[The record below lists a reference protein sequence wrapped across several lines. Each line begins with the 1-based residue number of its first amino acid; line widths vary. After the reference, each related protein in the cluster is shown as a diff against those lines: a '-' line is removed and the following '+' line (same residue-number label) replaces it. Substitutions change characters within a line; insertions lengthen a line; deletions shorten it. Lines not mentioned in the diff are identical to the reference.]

1 VVINSALARGS
12 AYLRAAHFGPTVI
25 VTTTTFLLA
34 LSQYAPLN
42 ALRVAIAIFAGQL
55 VVGWSNDF
63 IDAPLDIAAHRTKK
77 PIVSK
82 EINPEQLKRSIVF
95 ALVAA
100 LLLSLFSPLGL
111 TGTLIHFLGILS
123 ATLYNLKLKPT
134 ILSPLPYIVSFGA
147 LPWAIYLPAGNHPPL
162 WLFIDFMLI
171 AVAFHFFN
179 VLKDFQWD
187 INQGVLGLPQRLG
200 RNASL
205 IISISLVISAILVLI
220 FLN

>member
-1 VVINSALARGS
+1 MLNSALAQGFVF
-12 AYLRAAHFGPTVI
+12 LRAAHFGPTVI
-25 VTTTTFLLA
+25 VTVTTFLLS
-34 LSQYAPLN
+34 LSQYSLIDSI
-42 ALRVAIAIFAGQL
+42 RVAIAIFAGQL

-82 EINPEQLKRSIVF
+82 EINPEQLKGSIVF

-100 LLLSLFSPLGL
+100 VLLSLFSPLGL

-123 ATLYNLKLKPT
+123 ATFYNFKLKPT
-134 ILSPLPYIVSFGA
+134 ILSPIPYIVSFGA

-162 WLFIDFMLI
+162 WLYLDFMLI

-187 INQGVLGLPQRLG
+187 IKQGIMGIPQRLG
-200 RNASL
+200 RNVSL
-205 IISISLVISAILVLI
+205 IISISLVCSAVLVFI
-220 FLN
+220 YRN

>member
-1 VVINSALARGS
+1 VLNSALAQGFVF
-12 AYLRAAHFGPTVI
+12 LRAAHFGPTVI
-25 VTTTTFLLA
+25 VTTASFLLS
-34 LSQYAPLN
+34 LSQYSLIDS
-42 ALRVAIAIFAGQL
+42 LRVAIAIFAGQL

-63 IDAPLDIAAHRTKK
+63 IDAPLDIAAQRTKK

-82 EINPEQLKRSIVF
+82 EINPEQLKGSIVF

-100 LLLSLFSPLGL
+100 VLLSLFSPLGL

-123 ATLYNLKLKPT
+123 ATIYNFNLKPT
-134 ILSPLPYIVSFGA
+134 ILSPLPFIVSFGA
-147 LPWAIYLPAGNHPPL
+147 LPWAIYLPTGDQPPL

-205 IISISLVISAILVLI
+205 VISISLVISAVLVLI

>member
-1 VVINSALARGS
+1 MINSALARGS
-12 AYLRAAHFGPTVI
+12 AYLRAAHFGPTLI

-63 IDAPLDIAAHRTKK
+63 VDAPLDIAAHRTKK

-82 EINPEQLKRSIVF
+82 EINPEQLKESIVF

-100 LLLSLFSPLGL
+100 VLLSLFSPLGL

-123 ATLYNLKLKPT
+123 ATFYNFKLKPS
-134 ILSPLPYIVSFGA
+134 ILSPIPYIVSFGA

-162 WLFIDFMLI
+162 WLYLDFMLI

-187 INQGVLGLPQRLG
+187 IKQGIMGIPQRLG
-200 RNASL
+200 RNVSL
-205 IISISLVISAILVLI
+205 IISISLVCSAVLVFI
-220 FLN
+220 YRN

>member
-1 VVINSALARGS
+1 VLNSALAQGFVF
-12 AYLRAAHFGPTVI
+12 LRAAHFGPTVI
-25 VTTTTFLLA
+25 VTTASFLLS
-34 LSQYAPLN
+34 LSQYSIIDS
-42 ALRVAIAIFAGQL
+42 LRVAIAIFAGQL

-82 EINPEQLKRSIVF
+82 EINPEQLKKSI
-95 ALVAA
+95 LVALFVA
-100 LLLSLFSPLGL
+100 LILSLFSPLGL

-123 ATLYNLKLKPT
+123 ATFYNLKLKST
-134 ILSPLPYIVSFGA
+134 IISPLPYIVSFGA
-147 LPWAIYLPAGNHPPL
+147 LPWAIYLPAGNQPPL

-200 RNASL
+200 RNVSL
-205 IISISLVISAILVLI
+205 FISISLVVSAVLVLI

>member
-1 VVINSALARGS
+1 MLKSFLAQGFVF
-12 AYLRAAHFGPTVI
+12 LRAAHFGPTLI

-34 LSQYAPLN
+34 LSQYSIIE

-63 IDAPLDIAAHRTKK
+63 IDAPLDIAAQRTKK
-77 PIVSK
+77 PIVGK
-82 EINPEQLKRSIVF
+82 EINIDQLRKSIVI
-95 ALVAA
+95 ALIAA
-100 LLLSLFSPLGL
+100 LLLSLISPLGL
-111 TGTLIHFLGILS
+111 IGTLIHFLGILS
-123 ATLYNLKLKPT
+123 ATLYNLKLKST

-147 LPWAIYLPAGNHPPL
+147 LPWAIYLPTGNQPPL

-171 AVAFHFFN
+171 SVAFHFFN

-205 IISISLVISAILVLI
+205 VISILLVGSAVIVLI
-220 FLN
+220 FLQ

>member
-1 VVINSALARGS
+1 MLNSFLTRG
-12 AYLRAAHFGPTVI
+12 YVFLRAAHFGPTVI
-25 VTTTTFLLA
+25 VTTITFLLA
-34 LSQYAPLN
+34 LSQYSLIN
-42 ALRVAIAIFAGQL
+42 SLRVAIAIFAGQL

-63 IDAPLDIAAHRTKK
+63 IDAPLDIAAQRTKK

-82 EINPEQLKRSIVF
+82 EINPEQLKKSIF
-95 ALVAA
+95 GALFVA
-100 LLLSLFSPLGL
+100 LILSLFSPLGL
-111 TGTLIHFLGILS
+111 NGTLIHFLGILS
-123 ATLYNLKLKPT
+123 ATFYNLKLKST
-134 ILSPLPYIVSFGA
+134 ILSPFPYIVSFGA
-147 LPWAIYLPAGNHPPL
+147 LPWAIYLPAGNQPPL

-205 IISISLVISAILVLI
+205 VISISLVISAILVLI

>member
-1 VVINSALARGS
+1 MINSALARGS
-12 AYLRAAHFGPTVI
+12 AYLRAAHFGPTLI

-100 LLLSLFSPLGL
+100 VLLSLFSPLGL

-123 ATLYNLKLKPT
+123 ATFYNFKLKPT
-134 ILSPLPYIVSFGA
+134 ILSPIPYIVSFGA

-162 WLFIDFMLI
+162 WLYLDFMLI

-187 INQGVLGLPQRLG
+187 IKQGIMGIPQRLG
-200 RNASL
+200 RNVSL
-205 IISISLVISAILVLI
+205 IISISLVCSAVLVFI
-220 FLN
+220 YRN

>member
-1 VVINSALARGS
+1 MLNSFLTRG
-12 AYLRAAHFGPTVI
+12 YVFLRAAHFGPTVI
-25 VTTTTFLLA
+25 VTTITFLLA
-34 LSQYAPLN
+34 LSQYSLIN
-42 ALRVAIAIFAGQL
+42 SLRVAIAIFAGQL

-63 IDAPLDIAAHRTKK
+63 IDAPLDIAAQRSKK

-82 EINPEQLKRSIVF
+82 EINPEQLKKSIF
-95 ALVAA
+95 GALFAA
-100 LLLSLFSPLGL
+100 LILSLFSPLGL

-123 ATLYNLKLKPT
+123 ATFYNLKLKST
-134 ILSPLPYIVSFGA
+134 ILSPFPYIVSFGA
-147 LPWAIYLPAGNHPPL
+147 LPWAIYLPAGNQPPL

-205 IISISLVISAILVLI
+205 VISISLVISAILVLI

>member
-1 VVINSALARGS
+1 VLNSVLARG
-12 AYLRAAHFGPTVI
+12 YVFLRAAHFGPTVI
-25 VTTTTFLLA
+25 VTTASFLLS
-34 LSQYAPLN
+34 LSQYSIIDS
-42 ALRVAIAIFAGQL
+42 LRVAIAIFAGQL

-82 EINPEQLKRSIVF
+82 EINPEQLKGSIVF

-100 LLLSLFSPLGL
+100 VLLSLFSPLGL

-123 ATLYNLKLKPT
+123 ATIYNFKLKPT
-134 ILSPLPYIVSFGA
+134 VLSPLPFIVSFGA
-147 LPWAIYLPAGNHPPL
+147 LPWAIYLPVGNKPPL

-200 RNASL
+200 RTTSL
-205 IISISLVISAILVLI
+205 IISISLVVIAIFI
-220 FLN
+220 FLFRS

>member
-1 VVINSALARGS
+1 VLNSALAQGFVF
-12 AYLRAAHFGPTVI
+12 LRAAHFGPTVI
-25 VTTTTFLLA
+25 VTTASFLLS
-34 LSQYAPLN
+34 LSQYSLIDS
-42 ALRVAIAIFAGQL
+42 LRVAIAIFAGQL

-63 IDAPLDIAAHRTKK
+63 IDAPLDIAAQRTKK

-82 EINPEQLKRSIVF
+82 EINPEQLKKSI
-95 ALVAA
+95 LVALFVA
-100 LLLSLFSPLGL
+100 LILSLFSPLGL

-123 ATLYNLKLKPT
+123 ATFYNLKLKST
-134 ILSPLPYIVSFGA
+134 IISPLPYIVSFGA
-147 LPWAIYLPAGNHPPL
+147 LPWAIYLPAGNQPPL

-200 RNASL
+200 RNVSL
-205 IISISLVISAILVLI
+205 FISISLVCSAVLVFI
-220 FLN
+220 YRN

>member
-1 VVINSALARGS
+1 VLNSFLARG
-12 AYLRAAHFGPTVI
+12 YVFLRAAHFGPTVI
-25 VTTTTFLLA
+25 VTTITFLLA
-34 LSQYAPLN
+34 LSQYSLIDS
-42 ALRVAIAIFAGQL
+42 LRVAVAIFAGQL

-63 IDAPLDIAAHRTKK
+63 IDAPLDIAAQRTKK

-82 EINPEQLKRSIVF
+82 EINPEQLKNSIVV
-95 ALVAA
+95 ALITA
-100 LLLSLFSPLGL
+100 LFLSLFSPLGIN
-111 TGTLIHFLGILS
+111 GTLIHFLGILS
-123 ATLYNLKLKPT
+123 ATIYNFKLKPT
-134 ILSPLPYIVSFGA
+134 VLSPLPFIVSFGA
-147 LPWAIYLPAGNHPPL
+147 LPWAIYLPVGNQPPL

-200 RNASL
+200 RNVSS
-205 IISISLVISAILVLI
+205 IVSISLVVSAVIVLI

>member
-1 VVINSALARGS
+1 VLNSALAQGFVF
-12 AYLRAAHFGPTVI
+12 LRAAHFGPTVI
-25 VTTTTFLLA
+25 VTTASFLLS
-34 LSQYAPLN
+34 LSQYSLIDS
-42 ALRVAIAIFAGQL
+42 LRVAIAIFAGQL

-63 IDAPLDIAAHRTKK
+63 IDAPLDIAAQRTKK

-100 LLLSLFSPLGL
+100 VLLSLFSPLGL

-123 ATLYNLKLKPT
+123 ATFYNLKLKST
-134 ILSPLPYIVSFGA
+134 IISPLPYIVSFGA
-147 LPWAIYLPAGNHPPL
+147 LPWAIYLPVGNQPPL

-200 RNASL
+200 RNVSL
-205 IISISLVISAILVLI
+205 FISISLVVSAVLVLI

>member
-1 VVINSALARGS
+1 MINSALARGT

-34 LSQYAPLN
+34 LSQYSIIL

-55 VVGWSNDF
+55 VVGWSNDLV
-63 IDAPLDIAAHRTKK
+63 DAPLDIAAQRTKK

-82 EINPEQLKRSIVF
+82 EIDRDQLRKSIVV

-100 LLLSLFSPLGL
+100 LLLSLFSPLRI

-123 ATLYNLKLKPT
+123 ATFYNLKLKST
-134 ILSPLPYIVSFGA
+134 ILSPLPYLVSFGS
-147 LPWAIYLPAGNHPPL
+147 LPWAIYLSAGNHPPL

-171 AVAFHFFN
+171 SVAFHFFN

-187 INQGVLGLPQRLG
+187 IEQGILGLPQRLG

-205 IISISLVISAILVLI
+205 IILILLVTTAILVFI
-220 FLN
+220 YR

>member
-1 VVINSALARGS
+1 MLNSFLTRG
-12 AYLRAAHFGPTVI
+12 YVFLRAAHFGPTVI
-25 VTTTTFLLA
+25 VTTITFLLA
-34 LSQYAPLN
+34 LSQYSLIN
-42 ALRVAIAIFAGQL
+42 SLRVAIAIFAGQL

-63 IDAPLDIAAHRTKK
+63 IDAPLDIAAQRSKK

-82 EINPEQLKRSIVF
+82 EINPEQLKKSIF
-95 ALVAA
+95 GALFVA
-100 LLLSLFSPLGL
+100 LILSLFSPLGL

-123 ATLYNLKLKPT
+123 ATFYNLKLKST
-134 ILSPLPYIVSFGA
+134 ILSPFPYIVSFGA
-147 LPWAIYLPAGNHPPL
+147 LPWAIYLPAGNQPPL

-200 RNASL
+200 RNVSL
-205 IISISLVISAILVLI
+205 FISISLVVSAVLVLI

>member
-1 VVINSALARGS
+1 MLNSVLARG
-12 AYLRAAHFGPTVI
+12 YVFLRAAHFGPTVI
-25 VTTTTFLLA
+25 VTTASFLLS
-34 LSQYAPLN
+34 LSQYSIIDS
-42 ALRVAIAIFAGQL
+42 LRVAIAIFAGQL

-82 EINPEQLKRSIVF
+82 EINPEQLKKSILI
-95 ALVAA
+95 ALFVA
-100 LLLSLFSPLGL
+100 LILSLFSPLGL

-123 ATLYNLKLKPT
+123 ATFYNLKLKST
-134 ILSPLPYIVSFGA
+134 IISPLPYIVSFGA
-147 LPWAIYLPAGNHPPL
+147 LPWAIYLPTGDQPPL

-187 INQGVLGLPQRLG
+187 INQGILGLPQRLG
-200 RNASL
+200 KNVSL
-205 IISISLVISAILVLI
+205 IISISLVVSALLVFI
-220 FLN
+220 FLR

>member
-1 VVINSALARGS
+1 VLNSALAQGFVF
-12 AYLRAAHFGPTVI
+12 LRAAHFGPTVI
-25 VTTTTFLLA
+25 VTTASFLLS
-34 LSQYAPLN
+34 LSQYSIIDS
-42 ALRVAIAIFAGQL
+42 LRVAIAIFAGQL

-63 IDAPLDIAAHRTKK
+63 IDAPLDIAAQRTKK

-100 LLLSLFSPLGL
+100 VLLSLFSPLGL

-123 ATLYNLKLKPT
+123 ATFYNLKLKST
-134 ILSPLPYIVSFGA
+134 IISPLPYIVSFGA
-147 LPWAIYLPAGNHPPL
+147 LPWAIYLPAGNQPPL

-200 RNASL
+200 RNVSL
-205 IISISLVISAILVLI
+205 FISISLVVSAVLVLI

>member
-1 VVINSALARGS
+1 MLNSALAQGFVF
-12 AYLRAAHFGPTVI
+12 LRVAHFGPTVI
-25 VTTTTFLLA
+25 VTTASFLLS
-34 LSQYAPLN
+34 LSQYSIIDS
-42 ALRVAIAIFAGQL
+42 LRVAIAIFAGQL

-82 EINPEQLKRSIVF
+82 EINPEQLKGSIVF

-100 LLLSLFSPLGL
+100 VLLSLFSPLGL

-123 ATLYNLKLKPT
+123 ATFYNLKLKST
-134 ILSPLPYIVSFGA
+134 ILSPIPYIVSFGA
-147 LPWAIYLPAGNHPPL
+147 LPWAIYLPAGNQPPL

-205 IISISLVISAILVLI
+205 VISISLVISAIFVLI
-220 FLN
+220 YR

>member
-1 VVINSALARGS
+1 MLNSALAQGFVF
-12 AYLRAAHFGPTVI
+12 LRAAHFGPTVI
-25 VTTTTFLLA
+25 VTVTSFLLS
-34 LSQYAPLN
+34 LSQYSIIDS
-42 ALRVAIAIFAGQL
+42 LRVAIAIFAGQL

-63 IDAPLDIAAHRTKK
+63 IDAPLDIAAQRTKK

-82 EINPEQLKRSIVF
+82 EINPEQLKKSILV

-123 ATLYNLKLKPT
+123 ATFYNLKLKST
-134 ILSPLPYIVSFGA
+134 IISPLPYIVSFGA
-147 LPWAIYLPAGNHPPL
+147 LPWAIYLPAGNQPPL

-200 RNASL
+200 RNVSL
-205 IISISLVISAILVLI
+205 FISISLVVSAVLVLI

>member
-1 VVINSALARGS
+1 MINSALARGY
-12 AYLRAAHFGPTVI
+12 AFLRAAHFGPTII
-25 VTTTTFLLA
+25 VTTITFLLS
-34 LSQYAPLN
+34 LSQYSPID
-42 ALRVAIAIFAGQL
+42 ALRVGLAIFAGQL
-55 VVGWSNDF
+55 VVGWTNDF
-63 IDAPLDIAAHRTKK
+63 IDAPLDIAAQRTKK

-82 EINPEQLKRSIVF
+82 ELDPDQLKKSVLI

-134 ILSPLPYIVSFGA
+134 VLSPLPYIVSFGS
-147 LPWAIYLPAGNHPPL
+147 LPWAIYLPAGNQPPL

-171 AVAFHFFN
+171 AVAFHFFK

-187 INQGVLGLPQRLG
+187 VNQGILGLPQRIG
-200 RNASL
+200 KNASL
-205 IISISLVISAILVLI
+205 FISISLVISALLVFI
-220 FLN
+220 FRR

>member
-1 VVINSALARGS
+1 MLNSALARG
-12 AYLRAAHFGPTVI
+12 YVFLRAAHFGPTVI
-25 VTTTTFLLA
+25 VTATTFLLA
-34 LSQYAPLN
+34 LSQYSLFD

-63 IDAPLDIAAHRTKK
+63 IDAPLDIAAQRTKK

-82 EINPEQLKRSIVF
+82 EIDRDQLRKSIVV

-100 LLLSLFSPLGL
+100 LLLSLFSPLRI

-123 ATLYNLKLKPT
+123 ATFYNLKLKPT
-134 ILSPLPYIVSFGA
+134 ILSPLPYLVSFGS
-147 LPWAIYLPAGNHPPL
+147 LPWAIYLSAGNHPPL

-171 AVAFHFFN
+171 SVAFHFFN

-187 INQGVLGLPQRLG
+187 IEQGILGLPQRLG

-205 IISISLVISAILVLI
+205 IISILLVTTAILI
-220 FLN
+220 FIYR

>member
-1 VVINSALARGS
+1 VLNSALAQGFVF
-12 AYLRAAHFGPTVI
+12 LRAAHFGPTVI
-25 VTTTTFLLA
+25 VTTASFLLS
-34 LSQYAPLN
+34 LSQYSIIDS
-42 ALRVAIAIFAGQL
+42 LRVAIAIFAGQL

-82 EINPEQLKRSIVF
+82 EINPEQLKGSIVF

-100 LLLSLFSPLGL
+100 VLLSLFSPLGL

-123 ATLYNLKLKPT
+123 ATFYNFKLKPT
-134 ILSPLPYIVSFGA
+134 ILSPIPYIVSFGA

-162 WLFIDFMLI
+162 WLYLDFMLI

-187 INQGVLGLPQRLG
+187 IKQGIMGIPQRLG
-200 RNASL
+200 RNVSL
-205 IISISLVISAILVLI
+205 IISISLVCSAVLVFI
-220 FLN
+220 YRN

>member
-1 VVINSALARGS
+1 MLNSALAQGFVF
-12 AYLRAAHFGPTVI
+12 LRAAHFGPTII
-25 VTTTTFLLA
+25 VTATTFLLA
-34 LSQYAPLN
+34 LSQYSLIN

-55 VVGWSNDF
+55 VVGWSNDL
-63 IDAPLDIAAHRTKK
+63 IDAPLDIAAQRTKK
-77 PIVSK
+77 PIVTK
-82 EINPEQLKRSIVF
+82 EINPDQLKKSIVF
-95 ALVAA
+95 ALIAA

-123 ATLYNLKLKPT
+123 ATFYNLKLKPT
-134 ILSPLPYIVSFGA
+134 ILSPLPYIISFGL
-147 LPWAIYLPAGNHPPL
+147 LPWAIYLPAANQPPL

-205 IISISLVISAILVLI
+205 VISISLVASAILVLI
-220 FLN
+220 FLY

>member
-1 VVINSALARGS
+1 MLNSALAQGFVF
-12 AYLRAAHFGPTVI
+12 LRAAHFGPTII
-25 VTTTTFLLA
+25 VTATTFLLA
-34 LSQYAPLN
+34 LSQYSLIDSI
-42 ALRVAIAIFAGQL
+42 RVAIAIFAGQL
-55 VVGWSNDF
+55 FVGWSNDF
-63 IDAPLDIAAHRTKK
+63 IDAPLDIAAQRTKK

-82 EINPEQLKRSIVF
+82 EINPEQLKKSIVV
-95 ALVAA
+95 ALFVA
-100 LLLSLFSPLGL
+100 LILSLFSPLGL

-123 ATLYNLKLKPT
+123 ATFYNLKLKPT
-134 ILSPLPYIVSFGA
+134 ILSPLPYIISFGL
-147 LPWAIYLPAGNHPPL
+147 LPWAIYLPAGNQPPL

-205 IISISLVISAILVLI
+205 VISISLIISAILVLI

>member
-1 VVINSALARGS
+1 VLNSVLARGNVF
-12 AYLRAAHFGPTVI
+12 LRAAHFGPTVI
-25 VTTTTFLLA
+25 VTTASFLLS
-34 LSQYAPLN
+34 LSQYSIIDS
-42 ALRVAIAIFAGQL
+42 LRVAIAIFAGQL

-82 EINPEQLKRSIVF
+82 EINPEQLKGSIVF

-100 LLLSLFSPLGL
+100 VLLSLFSPLGL

-123 ATLYNLKLKPT
+123 ATFYNFKLKPT
-134 ILSPLPYIVSFGA
+134 ILSPIPYIVSFGA

-162 WLFIDFMLI
+162 WLYLDFMLI

-187 INQGVLGLPQRLG
+187 IKQGIMGIPQRLG
-200 RNASL
+200 RNVSL
-205 IISISLVISAILVLI
+205 IISISLVCSAVLVFI
-220 FLN
+220 YRY